1 MKSQSEEIR
10 QKSRVIEKQRRV
22 RKQYKKGECEMNY
35 LVEKTG
41 IPVQNNCDTP
51 IRIEPDGS
59 ITIVA
64 DQIILESDK

>member
-1 MKSQSEEIR
+1 
-10 QKSRVIEKQRRV
+10 
-22 RKQYKKGECEMNY
+22 MNY
-35 LVEKTG
+35 LVEKLGT
-41 IPVQNNCDTP
+41 PEQNNCDAP

>member
-1 MKSQSEEIR
+1 
-10 QKSRVIEKQRRV
+10 
-22 RKQYKKGECEMNY
+22 MNY

-41 IPVQNNCDTP
+41 SPVQNNCDTP
-51 IRIEPDGS
+51 IQIESDGS

>member
-1 MKSQSEEIR
+1 MKKPRYFFNSTSSEGLERRRIR
-10 QKSRVIEKQRRV
+10 RQH
-22 RKQYKKGECEMNY
+22 KKGECEMNY

-41 IPVQNNCDTP
+41 TPVQNNCDIP
-51 IRIEPDGS
+51 IQIESDGS

>member
-1 MKSQSEEIR
+1 
-10 QKSRVIEKQRRV
+10 
-22 RKQYKKGECEMNY
+22 MNY

>member
-1 MKSQSEEIR
+1 MK
-10 QKSRVIEKQRRV
+10 
-22 RKQYKKGECEMNY
+22 Y
-35 LVEKTG
+35 LVERLGTS
-41 IPVQNNCDTP
+41 VQKNCDTP